1 MNNNHFDFISFAGNC
16 KVSLVSSLTLTLTS
30 LWQVDT
36 NWIVIDSWS
45 EVGVIVGMMI
55 SIANFSMMMYEK
67 FWRKKKKER

>member
-1 MNNNHFDFISFAGNC
+1 M
-16 KVSLVSSLTLTLTS
+16 SLASSLALTLTA

-36 NWIVIDSWS
+36 SWIVIDSWA